1 MVILLNEDNIYKS
14 FVCLVNLIFQ
24 NYLGKYLLKDN
35 FCVSNFELF
44 FCQALKTFCPKAEEH
59 LRKFEINPSL
69 FLDEWFES
77 LFCKVIKY
85 DLLIKLWDLFI
96 LKGDFIVLQAA
107 IAIIILQQEN
117 ILNLTINEI
126 LGLFNKIVDKNNIFL
141 IMKKINIEEDFNNWK
156 INCQLI
162 KKRQLFFNE

>member
-1 MVILLNEDNIYKS
+1 MII
-14 FVCLVNLIFQ
+14 FVFIFFS
-24 NYLGKYLLKDN
+24 YFFLY
-35 FCVSNFELF
+35 FFIIFFYFFVFIF
-44 FCQALKTFCPKAEEH
+44 FCLF
-59 LRKFEINPSL
+59 KFINIL
-69 FLDEWFES
+69 FS
-77 LFCKVIKY
+77 IYNLFCKVIKY

-141 IMKKINIEEDFNNWK
+141 IMKKINIEEEFNNWK